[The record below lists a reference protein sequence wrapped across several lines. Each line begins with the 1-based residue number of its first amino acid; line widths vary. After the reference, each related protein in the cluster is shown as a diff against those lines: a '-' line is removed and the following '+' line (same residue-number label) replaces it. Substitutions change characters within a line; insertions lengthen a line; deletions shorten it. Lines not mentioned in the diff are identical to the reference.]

1 MRKVKVAVAV
11 MALVGAGLSSAAA
24 RAVTPPKM
32 DARQATA
39 QAYEMKAEIARAQG
53 NYGAALDWYRAALN
67 GDRNNPA
74 LYNGLGIVELK
85 LGDTDEARWF
95 FERALKLDSQNANTL
110 NNLGAVYCL
119 QEKYKTAVKYLKKA
133 LALDEPVAA
142 THVNLAEA
150 WMGQHKVDRAMVE
163 YARALELDPD
173 ILDSTTNEGMI
184 AQISTPEQR
193 ALISFLIARAY
204 ARRGNVEQALEY
216 LQRAKDLHYANLA
229 TVYTEP
235 EFAGLW
241 KDARL
246 NAIVKP
252 RVE

>member
-1 MRKVKVAVAV
+1 MRRMKVALA
-11 MALVGAGLSSAAA
+11 MIALVSMGSWSAAA
-24 RAVTPPKM
+24 RAEKPPKM
-32 DARQATA
+32 ETQRATA
-39 QAYEMKAEIARAQG
+39 QIYETKAEIARARG
-53 NYGAALDWYRAALN
+53 DYGAALDWYRAALT
-67 GDRNNPA
+67 GDRDNPS

-85 LGDTDEARWF
+85 LGSMEQARAF
-95 FERALKLDSQNANTL
+95 FERALKLNGQDANTL

-119 QEKYKTAVKYLKKA
+119 EQRYKPAVKYLKKA
-133 LALDEPVAA
+133 LALNEPVAA

-150 WMGQHKVDRAMVE
+150 WMGQHKVDRAMTE

-173 ILDSTTNEGMI
+173 ILDSATNEGMV

-204 ARRGNVEQALEY
+204 ARRGNVEQALVY
-216 LQRAKDLHYANLA
+216 LQRAKELHYSNLA
-229 TVYTEP
+229 SVYTEP

-246 NAIVKP
+246 TAIVKP
-252 RVE
+252 RVD